1 MSEHTGRTI
10 CVIGGANID
19 IAATYDADHDNFSD
33 SHSGKI
39 SVSAG
44 GVARNIAENLAHLGS
59 RVRLFC
65 AIGDD
70 DFSHTLRASI
80 DMPEIDSSACI
91 TAANMACDCYMSM
104 FDKTGEIL
112 HAVNQMQLTDYLTPA
127 YLSHYEQDI
136 CTAELIIAD
145 CNLSRE
151 TLEWIAHLPSRP
163 PLFIDGVSAE
173 KIVKINACL
182 SVIDGLKCN
191 HTEAAELLG
200 LEHTAAPEALIT
212 GLRKFGIETI
222 ILSLGAEGIHSS
234 YEDMQIAVSP
244 PETPPHIISASGAGD
259 ALIAGYIHGM
269 VGGLTHEKALHL
281 GVQAAQLTLCCPS
294 AVHPD
299 IASLSAPENR

>member
-1 MSEHTGRTI
+1 MSEHTDKTI

-91 TAANMACDCYMSM
+91 TATNMACDCYMSM

-112 HAVNQMQLTDYLTPA
+112 HAVNQMRLTDQLTPA

-136 CTAELIIAD
+136 CAAELIIAD

-151 TLEWIAHLPSRP
+151 TLKWLAVLPNRP

-173 KIVKINACL
+173 KIVKIEACL

-200 LEHTAAPEALIT
+200 LEHNAAPEALIT
-212 GLRKFGIETI
+212 GLRKFGIGTI

-234 YEDMQIAVSP
+234 HEDIQIAVSSP
-244 PETPPHIISASGAGD
+244 ATPPDIISASGAGD

-269 VGGLTHEKALHL
+269 VSGLTHEKALHL
-281 GVQAAQLTLCCPS
+281 GVQAAQLTLCCAS

-299 IASLSAPENR
+299 MASLSAPKNR